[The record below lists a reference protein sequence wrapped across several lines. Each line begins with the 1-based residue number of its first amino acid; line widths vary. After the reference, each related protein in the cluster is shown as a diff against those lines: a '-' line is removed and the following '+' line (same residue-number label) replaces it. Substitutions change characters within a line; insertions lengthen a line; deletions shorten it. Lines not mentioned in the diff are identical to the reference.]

1 MPTLPQLDVKTNS
14 NHSPHVAI
22 LGAGASLAALPD
34 GDKNGRKLP
43 LMNNLVE
50 VVGLESL
57 FEEYGLKYEGENF
70 EATYDALVFSGE
82 YPDLVKEIEL
92 AVENYFS
99 EMQLPDEATL
109 YDYLVLGLR
118 GKDIIATF
126 NWDPFLAQAFQ
137 RNMNVIGYEEMPQMA
152 FLHGNV
158 AIGVC
163 YSCKTKG
170 WRFNSCDKCGNQF
183 EPSKLLYPV
192 SQKNYS
198 EDEFICSEWEN
209 LQNHIKH
216 AYFITVFGYSAPVTD
231 AEARKLMLYVW
242 AENTTRD
249 LAQIDLVDIK
259 PREAVKDS
267 WKDFIVRENYAIQAD
282 FFNTYLSIHPRRSCD
297 AFAMAT
303 LQQRPWTDNNFPK
316 GLSLKQLQEW
326 VKPLVDEEKN
336 GHLSGKPCGEGK

>member
-1 MPTLPQLDVKTNS
+1 
-14 NHSPHVAI
+14 
-22 LGAGASLAALPD
+22 
-34 GDKNGRKLP
+34 
-43 LMNNLVE
+43 MNNLVE
-50 VVGLESL
+50 VIGLESL

-82 YPDLVKEIEL
+82 YPDLVNEIEL

-99 EMQLPDEATL
+99 EMELPDEATL
-109 YDYLVLGLR
+109 YDYLILGLR

-137 RNMNVIGYEEMPQMA
+137 RNMNVIGYEQMPQMV

-158 AIGVC
+158 AIGIC

-170 WRFNSCDKCGNQF
+170 WRFNGCDKCGNQLQ
-183 EPSKLLYPV
+183 PSKLLYPV

-198 EDEFICSEWEN
+198 EDEFISSEWEN

-231 AEARKLMLYVW
+231 AEARKLMLNVW

-259 PREAVKDS
+259 QREEVKDS
-267 WKDFIVRENYAIQAD
+267 WQDFIVRENYAIQAD
-282 FFNTYLSIHPRRSCD
+282 FFNAYLSIHPRRSCD
-297 AFAMAT
+297 ALAMAT

-316 GLSLKQLQEW
+316 GLSLEQLQEW
-326 VKPLVDEEKN
+326 VRPLVDEEKD
-336 GHLSGKPCGEGK
+336 GRLSGKPCGEEK